1 MKEEVIHRVFIE
13 AWNKAVLEKDQARKG
28 WERMEKQGTELER
41 LRARQMREL
50 VSQGPISRIVPELVQ
65 SVLERILIRGNGLF
79 EVAFLDGTKYEIQF

>member
-1 MKEEVIHRVFIE
+1 M
-13 AWNKAVLEKDQARKG
+13 EKDQARKR

>member
-1 MKEEVIHRVFIE
+1 MFIE
-13 AWNKAVLEKDQARKG
+13 AWNKAVLEKDQARKR